1 MGRRSIIIALVLFS
15 MARGQNRQQV
25 EGSQPRLWN
34 GNLLDANKA
43 ACSVE
48 VAGAV
53 QKGAC
58 PVSVQTTEFALVL
71 PDGRLLK
78 LDAGGN
84 QKAVDA
90 LKKSRNGSRA
100 VFDYWKSGKIS
111 KQIRASAM
119 GTLTSDVLNVETI
132 RID

>member
-1 MGRRSIIIALVLFS
+1 MRCRSAIIAFLLLSV
-15 MARGQNRQQV
+15 AQGQNPQQV

-34 GNLLDANKA
+34 GNLADADKT

-71 PDGRLLK
+71 SDGRLLK
-78 LDAGGN
+78 LDEGGN
-84 QKAVDA
+84 QKAMEA
-90 LKKSRNGSRA
+90 LKKSRDGSKA
-100 VFDYWKSGKIS
+100 VFGYWKSGKIS
-111 KQIRASAM
+111 KQIRARAM
-119 GTLTSDVLNVETI
+119 GSLTSDVLNVESI

>member
-1 MGRRSIIIALVLFS
+1 V
-15 MARGQNRQQV
+15 ARGQDPQQV

-34 GNLLDANKA
+34 GNLVDADKE

-71 PDGRLLK
+71 PEGRLLK
-78 LDAGGN
+78 FDEGGN
-84 QKAVDA
+84 QKAMEA
-90 LKKSRNGSRA
+90 LKKSRDGSKA
-100 VFDYWKSGKIS
+100 VFGYWKSGKIS
-111 KQIRASAM
+111 KQIRARAM